1 MGEGGAEDLVAIR
14 VEYLEY
20 EDGRSGVL
28 GYIDSPGA
36 DFPWGDARLWTVQA
50 VARDAGVTECLAALG
65 GRQVSPCVSVCAFVA
80 DT

>member
-36 DFPWGDARLWTVQA
+36 DFPWGGCAVVDCAGGGQGCGGYGDACQ
-50 VARDAGVTECLAALG
+50 AALG
-65 GRQVSPCVSVCAFVA
+65 GRQVSPCV
-80 DT
+80 